1 MEVPKSFGLKL
12 KGLYSWFLRAPGSVS
27 QEFRKLGLRGIYTK
41 YIKAPVRGENYTILQ
56 ALLSLDMWILFL
68 GSVCGIGAAITAIDN
83 MGQIGSALGFS
94 AVDVSTF
101 VSLVSIWNFLGRV
114 VAGFFS
120 EFLLKNYS
128 FPRPLILTTVLA
140 ISCVGHL
147 FIAFAIPGSL
157 YVASIVIGF
166 CFGAQWPVIFAIISE
181 LFGVK
186 HYPTFY
192 NLVGSVSPYD
202 LEARKQQQSALDLTV
217 KASSLASAPHQNEL
231 TCTGVSC
238 FRETFIIMDIVSAL
252 GSVICGWLVMRTK
265 DFYKGDI
272 YAKYQ
277 TSGLM

>member
-1 MEVPKSFGLKL
+1 MVSQG
-12 KGLYSWFLRAPGSVS
+12 SWFCFSGIQEVGIERNIYKVYQGSCAR
-27 QEFRKLGLRGIYTK
+27 RKLHNSSSIVEPRHVDSVPGVCVWHWGSYHSHRQHGSDWVCPRI
-41 YIKAPVRGENYTILQ
+41 
-56 ALLSLDMWILFL
+56 L
-68 GSVCGIGAAITAIDN
+68 GSRCEHIRVSRQYLELL
-83 MGQIGSALGFS
+83 GQSCCRFFLR
-94 AVDVSTF
+94 VF
-101 VSLVSIWNFLGRV
+101 V
-114 VAGFFS
+114 
-120 EFLLKNYS
+120 KNYS

-202 LEARKQQQSALDLTV
+202 LEARKQQQSAMDLTV
-217 KASSLASAPHQNEL
+217 KASSPTSAPHRNEL

-238 FRETFIIMDIVSAL
+238 LRETFIIMAIVSAL